1 MADIDV
7 ERKGPSIWPW
17 IIGLIVLALLIWLLA
32 EWLGGDDD
40 VVVEEPVPAAVE
52 PAAPGIAPAAPPEGI
67 PAEVQSYLSDCTE
80 EFGAP
85 EGDMGLQHQFT
96 VECLQK
102 LRAGL
107 NAVIVLD
114 TVGGVDVQ
122 QQLDDYTA
130 AVQQLQASDPS
141 ALTHANLTRDAST
154 SAVALME
161 GMQRFYFAGEAAVS
175 GAVGE
180 ARQAAQG
187 IQGEVPMLEQ
197 RDSVHGFFREA
208 GDALRAMAERFAV
221 PAPA

>member
-32 EWLGGDDD
+32 EWLGDDD
-40 VVVEEPVPAAVE
+40 ELVVEEPVPTAVE
-52 PAAPGIAPAAPPEGI
+52 PVPPVITPAPPPEGI
-67 PAEVQSYLSDCTE
+67 PTEVRSYLSDCTE

-85 EGDMGLQHQFT
+85 EGDLGLQHQFT
-96 VECLQK
+96 VDCLRK
-102 LRAGL
+102 LRAAL
-107 NAVIVLD
+107 NTVILLD
-114 TVGGVDVQ
+114 TVGGVAVQ

-141 ALTHANLTRDAST
+141 ALAHANLTRDAAM
-154 SAVALME
+154 SAVTLLE
-161 GMQRFYFAGEAAVS
+161 GMQSFYFADEPAVS
-175 GAVGE
+175 GAVAE

-197 RDSVHGFFREA
+197 RDSVHSFFREA
-208 GDALRAMAERFAV
+208 GDALRTMSERFAA